1 MKPLTFVSLF
11 AGVGG
16 FDLGFERAGIECI
29 GQVERD
35 KRAREVLDARFPD
48 IPKHDDVQTAER
60 WAHEQG
66 LVGRTDIVC
75 GGFPCQ
81 DVSVAGRRAGLA
93 GSRSGLFWDAL
104 SFAQTVEA
112 RWLVLENVPGL
123 LSSNEGRDFGVVL
136 SALSD
141 AGYSHIEWRVLDSQ
155 FFGVPQRRRRV
166 FIVACTRDIG
176 RRQVLT
182 ESESVRRYFA
192 ESKPTGT
199 ITTTAIT
206 SSLGTGGPDDN
217 QAQGNQLVPYVKSR
231 RAQSDEDYET
241 WIDRPISPTLNAFDN
256 TTESRATVLAFYST
270 GGGNDAPVEDLS
282 PTVKVGSS
290 GSCAPV
296 AIAQEQ
302 AVRRLTPTECE
313 RLQGFPDG
321 WTDMVADSH
330 RYRQMG
336 NAVTVNVANYVGDC
350 IRVSDSHISESSLQS
365 KPKGA

>member
-1 MKPLTFVSLF
+1 MKPMTFVSLF

-16 FDLGFERAGIECI
+16 FDLGFERAGMECI

-66 LVGRTDIVC
+66 LVGRTDVVC

-166 FIVACTRDIG
+166 FIVACTGDIG

-182 ESESVRRYFA
+182 ESESVRRGLA
-192 ESKPTGT
+192 QSKQTRQDVAGT
-199 ITTTAIT
+199 LGGGSGDRGW
-206 SSLGTGGPDDN
+206 SSDTDRMTF
-217 QAQGNQLVPYVKSR
+217 VPYVKSR
-231 RAQSDEDYET
+231 RAQNDEDYET

-290 GSCAPV
+290 GICAPV